1 MSPFVSEFVGTALLI
16 TFGNGVVANV
26 VLDKT
31 KGQQSGWIVITFGWA
46 MAVFIGV
53 YVAALGSGAHLN
65 PAVSL
70 ALALGGKL
78 AWAQI
83 PIYIIAQITGAM
95 LGQFIVWLT
104 YRDHYDIT
112 KNKDLVLATFCTS
125 PAIPNKLNNFISEVV
140 GTFILIIG
148 VLFIVSP
155 SASLGSLDALP
166 VALLVLGIGLSLGG
180 TTGYAIN
187 PARDLGPRLIHQFL
201 PLSHKGSSEWH
212 YSWVPILGPF
222 TGSILATIVFKW
234 LSLS

>member
-31 KGQQSGWIVITFGWA
+31 KGQQGGWIVITFGWA
-46 MAVFIGV
+46 MAVFIAV

-70 ALALGGKL
+70 ALAILGKL
-78 AWAQI
+78 EWTQV
-83 PIYIIAQITGAM
+83 PIYVAAQLTGAM
-95 LGQFIVWLT
+95 IGQVIVWLS
-104 YRDHYDIT
+104 YRDHYRIT
-112 KNKDLVLATFCTS
+112 NNKDLLLATFCTS
-125 PAIPNKLNNFISEVV
+125 PAIPHKLNNFISEMI

-155 SASLGSLDALP
+155 STSLGSLDALP

-187 PARDLGPRLIHQFL
+187 PARDLGPRIVHQLL
-201 PLSHKGSSEWH
+201 PLTHKGSSEWH
-212 YSWVPILGPF
+212 YSWVPILGPL
-222 TGSILATIVFKW
+222 TGSVLATLVFQW
-234 LSLS
+234 LS

>member
-46 MAVFIGV
+46 MAVFIAV
-53 YVAALGSGAHLN
+53 YVAAQGSGAHLN

-70 ALALGGKL
+70 ALALVGKL
-78 AWAQI
+78 EWSQV
-83 PIYIIAQITGAM
+83 PVYVTAQITGAM
-95 LGQFIVWLT
+95 IGQIIVWLS
-104 YRDHYDIT
+104 YRDHYNVT
-112 KNKDLVLATFCTS
+112 NNKELLLATFCTS
-125 PAIPNKLNNFISEVV
+125 PAIPNKINNFVSEVI

-148 VLFIVSP
+148 VLFLVSP
-155 SASLGSLDALP
+155 SESLGSLDALP

-187 PARDLGPRLIHQFL
+187 PARDLGPRIVHQLL
-201 PLSHKGSSEWH
+201 PLTHKGSSEWH
-212 YSWVPILGPF
+212 YSWVPIAGPL
-222 TGSILATIVFKW
+222 TGSILATLVFQW
-234 LSLS
+234 LS